1 MASRPKDGRETRVC
15 VAQIGAAHG
24 LKGEVR
30 LWSYTEDPSAVAQYG
45 VLETED
51 RSQRLEISNLRAAKD
66 CFIAKLRGVDDR
78 NAAEALRNTKLYI
91 ERDRLPATED
101 DDTFYHA
108 DLIGLT
114 AFDMKGAKIGE
125 VIAVQNFGAGDIIE
139 VRRADKSTAMFPFNE
154 TVVPQID
161 IAAGRMTIV
170 PPVEI
175 EGEDKPSASRPSAAT
190 RRASRDRRHRV

>member
-1 MASRPKDGRETRVC
+1 MASRPKDGRERRVC

-30 LWSYTEDPSAVAQYG
+30 LWSFTQEPSAVAQYG
-45 VLETED
+45 ALETED
-51 RSQRLEISNLRAAKD
+51 GARRLEIASMRAAKD
-66 CFIAKLRGVDDR
+66 CFIARLRGVDDR

-91 ERDRLPATED
+91 ERDRLPDTED

-108 DLIGLT
+108 DLIGLA
-114 AFDMKGAKIGE
+114 AFDAEGARIGE

-139 VRRADKSTAMFPFNE
+139 VRRADKSVVMYPFNDA
-154 TVVPQID
+154 VVPQID

-170 PPVEI
+170 PPTETGS
-175 EGEDKPSASRPSAAT
+175 ETEEHAASSAES
-190 RRASRDRRHRV
+190 

>member
-1 MASRPKDGRETRVC
+1 MAPRPKNGRDTRVC

-30 LWSYTEDPSAVAQYG
+30 LWSFTEDPAAVAQYG
-45 VLETED
+45 ALETED
-51 RSQRLEISNLRAAKD
+51 GSRRLDILHLKAAKD
-66 CFIAKLRGVDDR
+66 HFVVRLRGVDDR

-91 ERDRLPATED
+91 ARERLPATD
-101 DDTFYHA
+101 DGTFYHV

-114 AFDMKGAKIGE
+114 AVDPQGADIGE

-139 VRRADKSTAMFPFNE
+139 IRRADHSTVFFPF
-154 TVVPQID
+154 TDAVVPEID

-170 PPVEI
+170 PPEEI
-175 EGEDKPSASRPSAAT
+175 EGDEAETDEAMVSSRPSAQ
-190 RRASRDRRHRV
+190 RESRDP

>member
-1 MASRPKDGRETRVC
+1 MASRPTNGRETRVC

-45 VLETED
+45 ALETED
-51 RSQRLEISNLRAAKD
+51 GSRRLEISSLRAAKD
-66 CFIAKLRGVDDR
+66 HFVARLRGVDDR

-91 ERDRLPATED
+91 ARERLPDTED

-108 DLIGLT
+108 DLIGLA
-114 AFDMKGAKIGE
+114 AFDSSGSKIGD

-139 VRRADKSTAMFPFNE
+139 IRRADNTTVLYPFNE
-154 TVVPQID
+154 NVVPQID
-161 IAAGRMTIV
+161 IAAGRMIV
-170 PPVEI
+170 IAPAEI
-175 EGEDKPSASRPSAAT
+175 GDESEE
-190 RRASRDRRHRV
+190 RASSRQDQ

>member
-1 MASRPKDGRETRVC
+1 MAPRPKDGRETRVC

-24 LKGEVR
+24 LKGDVR
-30 LWSYTEDPSAVAQYG
+30 LWSFTQDPAAVAQYG
-45 VLETED
+45 ALETED
-51 RSQRLEISNLRAAKD
+51 GSRRLEISSMRAAKD
-66 CFIAKLRGVDDR
+66 CFIARLRGVDDR

-91 ERDRLPATED
+91 ERDRLPDTDD

-108 DLIGLT
+108 DLIGLA
-114 AFDMKGAKIGE
+114 AFDQQGAKIGE

-154 TVVPQID
+154 AVVPEID

-170 PPVEI
+170 PPE
-175 EGEDKPSASRPSAAT
+175 ETGSEAEERAT
-190 RRASRDRRHRV
+190 SSSEP

>member
-30 LWSYTEDPSAVAQYG
+30 LWSFTEDPSAVAQYG
-45 VLETED
+45 ALETED
-51 RSQRLEISNLRAAKD
+51 GTKRLEISQLRAAKD
-66 CFIAKLRGVDDR
+66 HFVARLRGVDDR
-78 NAAEALRNTKLYI
+78 NAAEALRNTKLFI
-91 ERDRLPATED
+91 GRDRLPDTDD

-108 DLIGLT
+108 DLIGLG
-114 AFDMKGAKIGE
+114 AFDPQGTKLGD

-139 VRRADKSTAMFPFNE
+139 VRRADNTTVMYPFVE
-154 TVVPQID
+154 TVVPEID

-170 PPVEI
+170 PPEEI
-175 EGEDKPSASRPSAAT
+175 GDEEEEITSSGPSER
-190 RRASRDRRHRV
+190 